1 MCTAV
6 SFKTNSHYFGRN
18 LDLELSYGEKAV
30 IVPRN
35 FVFNLRKLPAL
46 SEHYAMIRVAAVLL
60 TPHCIMMQS
69 MNMA

>member
-35 FVFNLRKLPAL
+35 FVFNLADCKK
-46 SEHYAMIRVAAVLL
+46 
-60 TPHCIMMQS
+60 
-69 MNMA
+69 